1 MKSYKIIL
9 LFDISIKLTPEEYTN
24 HWNTPDWKTEKDVK
38 NTLTKLGHQ
47 VIPFGIH
54 NDIDPFLK
62 LVREEKPDL
71 VFNMSEAFSGK
82 RDFEPNLTALM
93 QLMGVPFTGAGPMS
107 LQLCKDKGLTKVI
120 LGYHQIR
127 TPQFLVSRKAKPIQ
141 SLKKFKFPAFIK
153 PLQLESSEGISQ
165 VSYAENE
172 KDALNRVKFIHE
184 RLGVDAIIEEFI
196 DGREVYVSILG
207 NDKLSVFPPRELFFK
222 QYPEDE
228 PKFATFR
235 SKWDKEYRKKWGID
249 SGWATEISETTQRKL
264 NETCKKIYRL
274 LQIQGFGR
282 IDLRIKDDEIY
293 FIEANPNPSIAKKED
308 YALSAG
314 KAGMD
319 YEELLSK
326 IVSLS
331 LTGQDNEF
339 NRTG

>member
-1 MKSYKIIL
+1 MKPLKILL
-9 LFDISIKLTPEEYTN
+9 LFDLSVNLPAEEYDDYWDTA
-24 HWNTPDWKTEKDVK
+24 DWKAEKDVR
-38 NTLTKLGHQ
+38 NTLVKLGHE
-47 VIPFGIH
+47 VIPFGIFD
-54 NDIDPFLK
+54 DIEPFLK
-62 LVREEKPDL
+62 IVREQKPDL

-93 QLMGVPFTGAGPMS
+93 QLVGVPFTGAGPMS
-107 LQLCKDKGLTKVI
+107 LQLCKDKGLTKII

-127 TPQFLVSRKAKPIQ
+127 TPKFVVAKKSRPIQ
-141 SLKKFKFPAFIK
+141 SLKKFQFPAFIK

-172 KDALNRVKFIHE
+172 KETLARVKFIHE

-196 DGREVYVSILG
+196 DGRDVYVSILG
-207 NDKLSVFPPRELFFK
+207 NEKLSVFPPRELFFK
-222 QYPEDE
+222 QVPDDE

-235 SKWDKEYRKKWGID
+235 SKWDAEYRKKWGID
-249 SGWATEISETTQRKL
+249 SGWVTAMPESTERKL
-264 NETCKKIYRL
+264 GDICKKIYRL

-282 IDLRIKDDEIY
+282 IDLRIKDDKIY

-314 KAGMD
+314 KAGVE
-319 YEELLSK
+319 YEELIAK

-331 LTGQDNEF
+331 LSA
-339 NRTG
+339 